1 MMDRVGAPEQG
12 FEPAAFEQL
21 ASVEEGSFWFRSRNR
36 LISWAL
42 SHYFPAARSLLDVG
56 CGTGYVLAGLRESM
70 PELRLVGGE
79 LYPEALEIA
88 QRRLPGVELMQ
99 LDARELPFEAEF
111 DAAGAFDVIEHI
123 DQDQAALDSIARAVR
138 PGGGVLL
145 TVPQHRWLWSANDE
159 YGHHRRRYRRG
170 ELVAKARAAGLDVL
184 RTTSFVSLLLPAM
197 FVSRLRQRG
206 PIESFDPMTEYRCSP
221 GLNALLERVLGL
233 ELALIRR
240 GVSLPAGGTLLV
252 VARRR

>member
-1 MMDRVGAPEQG
+1 MNRALAPEEG
-12 FEPAAFEQL
+12 FDPAAFERL
-21 ASVEEGSFWFRSRNR
+21 ARVEADSFWFRSRNR

-42 SHYFPAARSLLDVG
+42 SHYFPATRSMLEVG
-56 CGTGYVLAGLRESM
+56 CGTGYVLGGLRESM
-70 PELRLVGGE
+70 PGLRLVGGE

-88 QRRLPGVELMQ
+88 RRRLPGVELIE

-123 DQDQAALDSIARAVR
+123 DEDEAALASIARAVR

-159 YGHHRRRYRRG
+159 YGHHQRRYRRR
-170 ELVAKARAAGLDVL
+170 ELLAKADDAGLDVL
-184 RTTSFVSLLLPAM
+184 RATSFVSLLLPAM
-197 FVSRLRQRG
+197 VVSRWRQRG
-206 PIESFDPMTEYRCSP
+206 PVESFDPMTEYRCSP

-240 GVSLPAGGTLLV
+240 GVSLPAGGTLMV